1 MSCPQV
7 ALLVCDRFS
16 PFHLSVP
23 GLVFGNSLPGES
35 LFELRLCAADPG
47 PLTSSLGLQLVAGAD
62 LSGLATA
69 DLVVVPYWRAPEERP
84 PEALLQAL
92 QQAHA
97 RGARLVGLCLGT
109 YVLAY
114 AGLLDGRPAA
124 THWEFADDFAARFPA
139 VGLDAEAL
147 YRDDGDLVTSAGTAA
162 SLDCCLYLVRQ
173 YHGPILANRLA
184 RRLVVAPHRE
194 GGQAQFIQRPLPQ
207 AGSDA
212 RINGLLARL
221 EQQLAAPGSLDALA
235 ASVAMSRRTF
245 TRKFLQA
252 TGLSVGEW
260 LTQRRLQQAQ
270 GLLLAGHSV
279 ARIAEQL
286 GFGSEAA
293 LRTQFKRQYHLTPSQ
308 WRRNFQGQ

>member
-1 MSCPQV
+1 MVCPRV

-35 LFELRLCAADPG
+35 LFDLRLCAAEPG
-47 PLTSSLGLQLVAGAD
+47 PLTSSLGLQLVAGED

-92 QQAHA
+92 QQAHG

-124 THWEFADDFAARFPA
+124 THWEFAADFAARFPA

-162 SLDCCLYLVRQ
+162 SLDCCLHLVRQ
-173 YHGPILANRLA
+173 YHGPALANRLA

-194 GGQAQFIQRPLPQ
+194 GGQAQFIERPLPQ
-207 AGSDA
+207 GGADA

-221 EQQLAAPGSLDALA
+221 EQQLAAPGSLDELA

-293 LRTQFKRQYHLTPSQ
+293 LRTQFKRQYRLTPSQ